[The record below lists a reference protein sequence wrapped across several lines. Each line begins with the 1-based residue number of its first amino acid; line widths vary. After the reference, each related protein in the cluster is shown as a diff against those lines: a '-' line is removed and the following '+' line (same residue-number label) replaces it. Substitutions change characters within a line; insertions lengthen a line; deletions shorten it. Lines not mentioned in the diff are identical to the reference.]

1 MTTGSNK
8 IDQRLKEEGGEER
21 ELTTGIPVDGFADP
35 TGEYPRRS
43 NWFSSNVSAA
53 GRGIKVNE
61 VWSSGS
67 VLGSNFDIPFAQNS
81 IFPFNNANETPS
93 GHSFE
98 MDDTPGNERILIK
111 HHTGAGVELK
121 QDGSVLLSSRSHQ
134 VQVVG
139 ADHEL
144 VVSGEGNVT
153 YDGDLN
159 LTVNGNYNLTVG
171 GSYNVDVGANQNV
184 SVRGSYI
191 KEVGDAYSTIVR
203 GNMDERVWG
212 DTFTFTASEHKLVAK
227 KDMRI
232 LAGNDMITNVAR
244 GFRVTA
250 EKHITTS
257 CGGFTTLSSED
268 MRIIGRKG
276 KIGGPDFHH
285 FGSLFAG
292 GEDAQGKETVFYG
305 NLVGRALEAWTSKFA
320 MFSEHASSAHYSS
333 LVAFNVP
340 FTAIVGAGGASAIQL
355 SGTVEDAGV
364 GGSVVIIGSTNPA
377 VDGEY
382 SVAPVVSAANP
393 TPTSPDVATALAFA
407 APSGATGVLSD
418 GNTKVIDIS
427 GGQEVIATAKP
438 SDIELSP
445 MAKTPDYPFDW
456 GWTAHENRADQQT
469 SRIWSEGGD
478 ELKDPDDELF
488 KTAWPDADVDHEVQ
502 HNYIGNPVKWWEVWN
517 KMSPYAVRIVRIDDD
532 DVMADKIAKVDT
544 YTNYF
549 HWAPTTAEC
558 RAKLRTMDGAN
569 DGATTKSGELDAPKC
584 IENLLNENRI
594 SPLWD
599 VPAPP
604 APYEIKRTGNSEPTP
619 RFGYTLMGNPMERA
633 SKTFTPK
640 NMGATNRTIVA
651 DPVYNPDKND
661 APITSGT
668 RLSKSSTVSKFLGAA
683 GSKSSLEYIPLIKDR
698 QDLARQWY
706 LHAMLMEGVANCHEF
721 RNHRLQVT
729 EGYYNPANGIWEQ
742 FNGKTERTPDNYY
755 WREPYRK
762 EDGGSTQQSIVTGT
776 YPINQLKYEG
786 RAVVY
791 SLYNSRG
798 KQDYAAMFDLSL
810 YIRDTF
816 FFDQLSLDYD
826 MTRPDKIMSQQLIV
840 VMPKVKKD
848 FKANF
853 QQKVCT
859 YFNRKMFSGNDLVE
873 ITD

>member
-8 IDQRLKEEGGEER
+8 IDQRLKAEGGEEK

-35 TGEYPRRS
+35 TGEYPRRD
-43 NWFSSNVSAA
+43 NWFASNVSAA

-67 VLGSNFDIPFAQNS
+67 VLGSNFDIPFPQTS

-134 VQVVG
+134 VQVIG

-144 VVSGEGNVT
+144 VVSGEGNLT

-232 LAGNDMITNVAR
+232 LAGNDMVTNVAR

-257 CGGFTTLSSED
+257 CGGFTTFSSED
-268 MRIIGRKG
+268 MRVIGRKG

-305 NLVGRALEAWTSKFA
+305 NLVGRALEAWTAKYA
-320 MFSEHASSAHYSS
+320 KFSEHASSAHYSN
-333 LVAFNVP
+333 LVAFEIPFNAMASVP
-340 FTAIVGAGGASAIQL
+340 GVGIVVSL
-355 SGTVEDAGV
+355 PDTMDNLEV
-364 GGSVVIIGSTNPA
+364 GGSVQ
-377 VDGEY
+377 
-382 SVAPVVSAANP
+382 VVC
-393 TPTSPDVATALAFA
+393 SPDEAMNDTFTPIPANNPPNSETATSMVLVGAS
-407 APSGATGVLSD
+407 PSGLAAITD
-418 GNTKVIDIS
+418 GNTKLIDTS
-427 GGQEVIATAKP
+427 GGQDVKAAAKP
-438 SDIELSP
+438 SDIILSP
-445 MAKTPDYPFDW
+445 MCETPDYQFDW
-456 GWTAHENRADQQT
+456 GWKAHENRADQQT
-469 SRIWSEGGD
+469 SRIWSTSGD
-478 ELKDPDDELF
+478 EMIDPDEEQFL
-488 KTAWPDADVDHEVQ
+488 TEWPDADVDHEVQ
-502 HNYIGNPVKWWEVWN
+502 HDYIGNPVKWWEVWN
-517 KMSPYAVRIVRIDDD
+517 KLSPYAVRIVRIDDD
-532 DVMADKIAKVDT
+532 DVLEDKIAKIDT

-549 HWAPTTAEC
+549 NWTPTTAEC

-569 DGATTKSGELDAPKC
+569 DGATTRSGELDAEKC
-584 IENLLNENRI
+584 IKNLLNENRI
-594 SPLWD
+594 SPLWE

-604 APYEIKRTGNSEPTP
+604 APYEVKRTGQSEPKP

-640 NMGATNRTIVA
+640 NMGATSRTIVA

-706 LHAMLMEGVANCHEF
+706 LHAWLMEGVANCHEF

-742 FNGKTERTPDNYY
+742 FNGKTEPTPDNYY

-762 EDGGSTQQSIVTGT
+762 EDGGDTQKSIVTGT

-791 SLYNSRG
+791 TLYNSRG
-798 KQDYAAMFDLSL
+798 KQDYSATFDLSL

-826 MTRPDKIMSQQLIV
+826 MTRPDKVMSQQLIV
-840 VMPKVKKD
+840 VMPKIKKD
-848 FKANF
+848 FKADF